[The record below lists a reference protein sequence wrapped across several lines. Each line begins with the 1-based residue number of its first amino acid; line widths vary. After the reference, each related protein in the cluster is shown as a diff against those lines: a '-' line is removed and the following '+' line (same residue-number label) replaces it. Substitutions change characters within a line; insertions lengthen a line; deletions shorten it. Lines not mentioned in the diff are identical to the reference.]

1 MASAGMA
8 PASGVGK
15 PSGDTMLVDKLPE
28 EINEMKIKDEK
39 IEKVHLYE
47 SADNL
52 WSFAS
57 MHLFCYFIFL
67 CLLNDRKWKQLWW
80 TEMEQKPGILL

>member
-8 PASGVGK
+8 PASGFGK

-47 SADNL
+47 SGDNL
-52 WSFAS
+52 
-57 MHLFCYFIFL
+57 
-67 CLLNDRKWKQLWW
+67 
-80 TEMEQKPGILL
+80 

>member
-1 MASAGMA
+1 MIFLFFLVTADIVLLFYTLDMASAGMA

-52 WSFAS
+52 
-57 MHLFCYFIFL
+57 
-67 CLLNDRKWKQLWW
+67 
-80 TEMEQKPGILL
+80 